1 MPLQL
6 DRKTLDSGIE
16 VIHLSGSLT
25 LGRDSQALEW
35 LVESLGNP
43 GPARIVLDMTGVPF
57 VDSAGIGI
65 LVGSHGKTASA
76 GGQLRIAGAT
86 DRVRQVFGVTKV
98 DSILRLDPSV
108 ADSLK
113 ALAESA

>member
-16 VIHLSGSLT
+16 VIQLSGSLT
-25 LGRDSQALEW
+25 LGRESQALET
-35 LVESLGNP
+35 LVESIAAP
-43 GPARIVLDMTGVPF
+43 RPARIVLDLTGVPF
-57 VDSAGIGI
+57 IDSAGIGVLI
-65 LVGSHGKTASA
+65 GCHGKTLT
-76 GGQLRIAGAT
+76 GGGHLRLAGAA
-86 DRVRQVFGVTKV
+86 DRVLHVLRVTKV
-98 DSILRLDPSV
+98 DAVLRLDASL